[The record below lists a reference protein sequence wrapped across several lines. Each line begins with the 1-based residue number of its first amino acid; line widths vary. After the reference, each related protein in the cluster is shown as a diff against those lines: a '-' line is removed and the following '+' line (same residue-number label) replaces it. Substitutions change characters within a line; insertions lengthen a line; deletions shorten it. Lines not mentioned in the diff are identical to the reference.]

1 MRSYTRTIAAF
12 LHISHATAVWLLT
25 DDELHELT
33 REAIWS

>member
-12 LHISHATAVWLLT
+12 LRISHATAIRLLT
-25 DDELHELT
+25 EDELRELT